1 MTEENRGRLLI
12 ACPDS
17 TGIVAAVAQFL
28 YRQGANISASDQ
40 YSTDAFDGT
49 LFMRIEFHLDQLAD
63 KEQSLCADF
72 APLAEEFQMS
82 WQYAPARRRKRMAI
96 FVSKELHCLQE
107 LLWEWQS
114 DQLDADISM
123 VVSNHDDART
133 LVESFGLPFH
143 HIPVQANDKS
153 SAEAEQLHL
162 LEAHQIDVVVLA
174 RYMQILSPTFL
185 ERYANRIIN
194 IHHSFLPAF
203 IGRNPYGRAYE
214 RGVKLIGA
222 TAHYVTEDLDEGPII
237 EQDVTRV
244 DHRYDAHALRI
255 AGRQVERSVLAR
267 AVKWH
272 LEDKVIVYE
281 NKTIVF
287 A

>member
-1 MTEENRGRLLI
+1 MTRENRGRLLI
-12 ACPDS
+12 SCPDKK
-17 TGIVAAVAQFL
+17 GIVAAVAQFL
-28 YRQGANISASDQ
+28 YQHNANIAASDQ
-40 YSTDAFDGT
+40 YSTNVDGGT
-49 LFMRIEFHLDQLAD
+49 LFMRIEFDLDDLSTHEAALRASFAELA
-63 KEQSLCADF
+63 KRYQIE
-72 APLAEEFQMS
+72 

-107 LLWEWQS
+107 LLWEWQGG
-114 DQLDADISM
+114 QLDADIAM
-123 VVSNHDDART
+123 VISNHEDAGV
-133 LVESFGLPFH
+133 LVQSLGIPFH
-143 HIPVQANDKS
+143 YIPVHSADKKT
-153 SAEAEQLHL
+153 AEEKQLACL
-162 LEAHQIDVVVLA
+162 KQGVDVIVLA
-174 RYMQILSPTFL
+174 RYMQILSGQFL
-185 ERYANRIIN
+185 SHYTNRIIN

-203 IGRNPYGRAYE
+203 IGRNPYQRAYD

-255 AGRQVERSVLAR
+255 AGRQVERAVFAR

-272 LEDKVIVYE
+272 LEDKVIVHG
-281 NKTIVF
+281 NQTIVF